1 MPAQTVTEA
10 TILQQL
16 RLAWISQLTN
26 LKRPEFIQHS
36 PFPSNAEGDWITDR
50 HID

>member
-10 TILQQL
+10 KVLQYI

-26 LKRPEFIQHS
+26 LKRHQNEFKTNH
-36 PFPSNAEGDWITDR
+36 FPAMLKVTRSRTDT
-50 HID
+50 